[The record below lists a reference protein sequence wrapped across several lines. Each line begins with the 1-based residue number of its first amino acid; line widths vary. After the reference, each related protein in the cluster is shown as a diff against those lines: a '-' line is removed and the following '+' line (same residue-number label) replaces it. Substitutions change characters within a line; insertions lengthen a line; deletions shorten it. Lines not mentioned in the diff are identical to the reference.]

1 MELISPI
8 NSEYFSMFDE
18 VTINNQFKRNC
29 DAFQQKDKSNDSGF
43 ASLSSEE
50 LQTGNFRPMFNKSV
64 NVVKAN
70 NSVNGHQHKLLD
82 QNNNLKDRTANSK
95 TITITNNEVS
105 PIVATKFVSTAGTV
119 VVPVINYNQNK
130 NKIKLASTKTIKPE
144 LLPKKSEI
152 VFYPTASVNFPSVP
166 NNLPMQQ
173 KQTYAVR
180 TSHLD
185 HYQQANLSL
194 PYYNHQ
200 CYKQSVSP
208 ICNYQEQQK
217 TEFYCKR
224 NIVKLNQTYNT
235 NSVNIQAVDPSKFDL
250 YDGTYNDSEEE
261 HDNFKMEHIQ
271 PVQPI
276 CSNHSLIL
284 ANQTRYEP
292 VITHGSFK
300 PTNVIHQPATNI
312 NSLYSPQ
319 LFPPV
324 SDPMLFL
331 EMHSSG
337 KKNNTNLNSFVNT
350 RLIDSNYSYNPF
362 CAANQTLP
370 KSEVIFQPHNSI
382 PMANKPG
389 RCDKTEVSQTVTLP
403 TVNSDAFFLR
413 KSHNEVSPEKY
424 LHFAE
429 NILKRNVFSAAS
441 PPSCLF
447 ETKKSDSNFH
457 YMANTIPCDIITSK
471 SPPKTNKNVSN
482 QHTVNLSVNTK
493 IANNANNFSSKNI
506 ILKTALPDTKATLC
520 KKAISNKENRKRKKK
535 DSGNRPSKSKVPC
548 AITPSYLCHG
558 KNQGMVGLWKE
569 QSTKVVPRTWIHEE
583 ENMNLKD
590 DVFLDDS
597 SCLRCGICCIA
608 EESQTC
614 IHIERRRIMIPN
626 PKSKHVMSLR
636 KRNSDVFYADVDK
649 FAEGGDSLTPKIDC
663 NNNEQEA
670 FGTGPSMSELTS
682 TTNAMQTSTP
692 KKLSS
697 LYSSA
702 EETFLESMSNGGIT
716 NCPSPISLP
725 ARSHCDLNSS
735 TKKTFTQAVVD
746 KAIEVD
752 SNNGLTD
759 SLKTIMAKEI
769 QKSSRQI
776 ADLPD
781 DDKHVHTRSN
791 ILQSKT
797 FNKKVPTVIELIEK
811 KKFRTYWNSL
821 LSQDNVDDIDSVDR
835 KTTKPTVM
843 KGISPLFESKESRK
857 VKRKKKIKTI
867 VSPSF
872 KGPKKRKVIK
882 VPIALESS
890 QAAFRCKKK
899 RIKQPQ
905 RRSHPK
911 QRKNKKE
918 KPGTGEF
925 SSEDELPLSQVVH
938 RLSLSPPQ
946 SRTNP
951 EIVIPIPKIDIDEL
965 LQVVV
970 ISHPWKMLTVQCQQ
984 EELISTQRS
993 KEVVS
998 HELTSETKPIDNNSM
1013 HINDNKENASKYRV
1027 YSVKNEE
1034 IFVAEEE
1041 LVPITLDFGE

>member
-29 DAFQQKDKSNDSGF
+29 HAFQQKDKSNDSGF

-50 LQTGNFRPMFNKSV
+50 LQTGNFRPMFNKSM
-64 NVVKAN
+64 NVEAN
-70 NSVNGHQHKLLD
+70 NPANGHQHKLLD

-105 PIVATKFVSTAGTV
+105 PIVASKFISTAGTV
-119 VVPVINYNQNK
+119 VVPVIDYNQNK
-130 NKIKLASTKTIKPE
+130 KKRKLDSTKTIKPE

-152 VFYPTASVNFPSVP
+152 FFYPTASVNFPSVP
-166 NNLPMQQ
+166 NNIPMQQ
-173 KQTYAVR
+173 KQTYAIR
-180 TSHLD
+180 TSPLD

-217 TEFYCKR
+217 TEFYCKQ

-235 NSVNIQAVDPSKFDL
+235 NSLNIQAVDPSKFDL

-261 HDNFKMEHIQ
+261 QDNFKMEHIQ
-271 PVQPI
+271 SVQPI
-276 CSNHSLIL
+276 CSNHPLIL
-284 ANQTRYEP
+284 TNQTRYKLNLQP

-300 PTNVIHQPATNI
+300 PTNVIHHPATNI
-312 NSLYSPQ
+312 NSSYSQQ

-331 EMHSSG
+331 ETHSSD

-350 RLIDSNYSYNPF
+350 KLIESNNSYN
-362 CAANQTLP
+362 CAANQTWQ
-370 KSEVIFQPHNSI
+370 KSEVIFQPPNSI

-389 RCDKTEVSQTVTLP
+389 PCDKTEVSQTVTLP

-413 KSHNEVSPEKY
+413 KSHNKVLPEKY

-429 NILKRNVFSAAS
+429 NILKRNVDSAAS

-447 ETKKSDSNFH
+447 ETKKSDSNFN
-457 YMANTIPCDIITSK
+457 YIANTIPCDIITSK
-471 SPPKTNKNVSN
+471 NHILKSPPKTAKSVS
-482 QHTVNLSVNTK
+482 VNLSVNTK

-506 ILKTALPDTKATLC
+506 LKTALPDTQC
-520 KKAISNKENRKRKKK
+520 GKAISNKENRKRKKK

-636 KRNSDVFYADVDK
+636 KRNSDVFYADIDK
-649 FAEGGDSLTPKIDC
+649 FAEGGDSLKPKIDC

-670 FGTGPSMSELTS
+670 CGTGPSMPELTS
-682 TTNAMQTSTP
+682 TTNAMETSTP

-716 NCPSPISLP
+716 NCLSPISLP
-725 ARSHCDLNSS
+725 ARSHCDLNSC

-752 SNNGLTD
+752 SSNGLTD

-769 QKSSRQI
+769 QKSRQI
-776 ADLPD
+776 ADA
-781 DDKHVHTRSN
+781 DKYVHTRSN

-797 FNKKVPTVIELIEK
+797 FNKKIPTVIELIEK

-821 LSQDNVDDIDSVDR
+821 LSQNNVDDIDSVDR

-843 KGISPLFESKESRK
+843 KGIDPLFESKESRN

-882 VPIALESS
+882 VPIALECS

-905 RRSHPK
+905 RRLHPLK
-911 QRKNKKE
+911 QHKKKKE
-918 KPGTGEF
+918 KTGTGTGEF

-946 SRTNP
+946 TRTKP
-951 EIVIPIPKIDIDEL
+951 ETIPIPKIDIDEL

-970 ISHPWKMLTVQCQQ
+970 ISQPPEMFTVQCQQ
-984 EELISTQRS
+984 EEFNTSTQRS
-993 KEVVS
+993 KEVG
-998 HELTSETKPIDNNSM
+998 HELTSETKTIDNNSM
-1013 HINDNKENASKYRV
+1013 HINDNEENVSKYRV